1 MKILLSLVPAAA
13 LALMAQEQ
21 APPAGGAGAGA
32 GAGGGAVGA
41 PSTGGAGGGLGTG
54 GLGTGGSRGTTS
66 PGQMPG
72 QRNDP
77 FDPNNTRN
85 QRMPE
90 FERPIFFSGK
100 VMMADGGPPP
110 EPVQIERVCNGNPRP
125 EAWTDSKGRFS
136 FQLGQNSAMMADAS
150 VSSTD
155 PFGSSGAGGGGFGN
169 SPGMGGMSS
178 MGGRGRGI
186 SERDLM
192 GCELRASLA
201 GYRSDIVNLGGR
213 RAMDNPDVG
222 TIILRPLANVEGKTF
237 SMTSQLAPK
246 EAKKAYDKG
255 IDLLKKKKPAEA
267 QKEFEKATTAY
278 PKYAAAWH
286 ELGRVH
292 EFGKNNAEAKK
303 AYQQALAAD
312 NRFVKP
318 YLQLA
323 GIAAAEQNWKDVADT
338 TDRIIRLDP
347 IDYPQAYFFNSVA
360 NYNLQKYDDAEKS
373 AREAVKRDE
382 RHQWPR
388 AQYLLGIL
396 LAMKDE
402 YAPAVENLKGYLKFA
417 GNAPDNEQVQKQLS
431 EIEKRLSASA
441 AAEQPQAAATQ
452 EPKQQ

>member
-1 MKILLSLVPAAA
+1 
-13 LALMAQEQ
+13 
-21 APPAGGAGAGA
+21 
-32 GAGGGAVGA
+32 
-41 PSTGGAGGGLGTG
+41 
-54 GLGTGGSRGTTS
+54 
-66 PGQMPG
+66 
-72 QRNDP
+72 
-77 FDPNNTRN
+77 
-85 QRMPE
+85 MPE

-136 FQLGQNSAMMADAS
+136 FQLGQNTSMMADAS

-155 PFGSSGAGGGGFGN
+155 PLGSQNGGLGGSPGFGN
-169 SPGMGGMSS
+169 TGMSG
-178 MGGRGRGI
+178 MGRGRGI
-186 SERDLM
+186 TERDLM

-222 TIILRPLANVEGKTF
+222 TIILRPLANVDGKTF

-246 EAKKAYDKG
+246 DAKKAYDKG
-255 IDLLKKKKPAEA
+255 LDLMRKKKPAEA
-267 QKEFEKATTAY
+267 QKEFEKATAAY
-278 PKYAAAWH
+278 PKYSIAWH
-286 ELGRVH
+286 ELGRAH
-292 EFGKNNAEAKK
+292 ELGKNAEEAKK

-312 NRFVKP
+312 SRFVKP

-323 GIAAAEQNWKDVADT
+323 GIAIGEQNWKDVADT
-338 TDRIIRLDP
+338 TDRLIRLNP

-360 NYNLQKYDDAEKS
+360 NYNLQKYDEAEKS

-396 LAMKDE
+396 LAMKDD
-402 YAPAVENLKGYLKFA
+402 YGQAADNIKGYLKFA
-417 GNAPDNEQVQKQLS
+417 GDAPDNDQIKKQLAD
-431 EIEKRLSASA
+431 IEKRLSASTA
-441 AAEQPQAAATQ
+441 SEQPQAATT
-452 EPKQQ
+452 EPPKQQ